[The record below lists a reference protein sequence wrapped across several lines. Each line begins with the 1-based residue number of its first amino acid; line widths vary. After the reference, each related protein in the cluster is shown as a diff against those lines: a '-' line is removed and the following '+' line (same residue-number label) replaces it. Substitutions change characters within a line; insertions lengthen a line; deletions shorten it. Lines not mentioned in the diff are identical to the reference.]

1 MNLDERLKLLA
12 RKPGLKAASICV
24 TEKYR
29 PTREAKLLLL
39 IAYFAQSPLPDFL
52 FKSQFLY
59 PNFIY

>member
-24 TEKYR
+24 TEKHR

-39 IAYFAQSPLPDFL
+39 IAYFAQSPHPDFL
-52 FKSQFLY
+52 LKSQFLY
-59 PNFIY
+59 PDFI